1 MTGVVRWNKTTTP
14 AGGDGWNLTTDVG
27 TALDKA
33 NVIVP
38 VASTSERNGLTP
50 PGGKY
55 AGMAV
60 ARQDLGGLVEV
71 LSTDLTTWTRGI
83 QHGEFTGSTVPDIPA
98 TSPTW
103 GTGPLAVD
111 ATNSRN
117 GGIFTSPANDK
128 ISLTGPGLYSISV
141 RVQMTTGA
149 SGATWV
155 AITNDTNTVTYTS
168 YDIQAGAST
177 GAVSIPNFYVPTTQN
192 IRIVFYSATTPGYTL
207 TSRVRVSRVG

>member
-14 AGGDGWNLTTDVG
+14 AAGDGWLLTPDIG

-38 VASTSERNGLTP
+38 VASSTERNGLTP

-55 AGMAV
+55 TGMTAG
-60 ARQDLGGLVEV
+60 RQDLGGLVEV
-71 LSTDLTTWTRGI
+71 LDSDLTTWTRGI
-83 QHGEFTGSTVPDIPA
+83 QHAEFTGSTAPTA
-98 TSPTW
+98 STSW

-111 ATNSRN
+111 ASNSRY

-128 ISLTGPGLYSISV
+128 ISLPGPGLYSISA
-141 RVQMTTGA
+141 RVQLSVNATGT
-149 SGATWV
+149 TWV
-155 AITNDTNTVTYTS
+155 ALTNDTNTFTYTS
-168 YDIQAGAST
+168 FDIQAGNAT
-177 GAVSIPNFYVPTTQN
+177 GMVSLPNFYAPTTQN
-192 IRIVFYSATTPGYTL
+192 IRIVYFSNTTTGYTL